1 MTSFEFVGVNLWF
14 YSPSMLVGLRH
25 SLAGKSILGS
35 GLKPFP
41 SRVFPCG
48 GIGIQMLEGR
58 DICRAIGLPASTC
71 LAVPPHLRDGIA
83 WERGRPARILSL
95 WPPLGF
101 SAVLQAATLSAGT
114 AAARPKE
121 SHGDVPGCSKWERW
135 LARISHQGV
144 ALFSRVQLGA
154 GNFPSARARERR
166 A

>member
-1 MTSFEFVGVNLWF
+1 
-14 YSPSMLVGLRH
+14 
-25 SLAGKSILGS
+25 
-35 GLKPFP
+35 
-41 SRVFPCG
+41 
-48 GIGIQMLEGR
+48 MLEGR

-121 SHGDVPGCSKWERW
+121 SHGDVPG
-135 LARISHQGV
+135 
-144 ALFSRVQLGA
+144 
-154 GNFPSARARERR
+154 
-166 A
+166 